1 MSAVAIA
8 AVCGTVVLLASRRA
22 KPRPATRQRVDAR
35 VIRLPLPAIVPSE
48 PTRFDRI
55 ELLLSDLV
63 SDDPRPR
70 SLYRIQWDDTPK
82 GVADRALAHAGP
94 HTDRDVLEYIHVFS
108 AGSYNLGQ
116 FGTPATSRTYPQR
129 MLVPGLG
136 LGLRV
141 AFLPRNQDALEQM
154 LTGQMPR
161 IVVDPRTGK
170 PASPHTSYGLIWLP
184 AVDPD
189 ALALGEV
196 TCSGYEWPDGSSAL
210 DPDPKLLELLQEA
223 A

>member
-1 MSAVAIA
+1 V
-8 AVCGTVVLLASRRA
+8 SR
-22 KPRPATRQRVDAR
+22 QVGGAR
-35 VIRLPLPAIVPSE
+35 VIPLPLPAVVPPE
-48 PTRFDRI
+48 PTRIERI

-63 SDDPRPR
+63 SDEPVPR
-70 SLYRIQWDDTPK
+70 SLYRVQWDDTPK
-82 GVADRALAHAGP
+82 SVAARALAQVGP
-94 HTDRDVLEYIHVFS
+94 HTDRDVLEYIHAFS
-108 AGSYNLGQ
+108 AGAYNLGQ
-116 FGTPATSRTYPQR
+116 FGTPATSRAYPKQ

-154 LTGQMPR
+154 LAGQMPR

-189 ALALGEV
+189 ALARGEV
-196 TCSGYEWPDGSSAL
+196 TCSGHEWPDGSSAL
-210 DPDPKLLELLQEA
+210 DPDPQLLELLQEA